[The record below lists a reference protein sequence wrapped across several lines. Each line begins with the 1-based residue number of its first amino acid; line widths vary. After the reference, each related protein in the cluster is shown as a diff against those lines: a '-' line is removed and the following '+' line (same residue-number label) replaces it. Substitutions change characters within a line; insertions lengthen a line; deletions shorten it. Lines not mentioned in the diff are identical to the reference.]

1 MNGMREKIILS
12 TFAFLLILVSLHVVM
27 HSRTVSDEETS
38 VQSRIQSTI
47 QKAGL
52 APTIHERAKITSDMS
67 KIASLL
73 ATEELYNIVA
83 KDERSNPRRKGFVSW
98 VHALTASQA
107 RREVERKVRQAME
120 DTNSPYDQ
128 QIRSEIPRKFQSLLP
143 ALASQVAHE
152 STEAAFEKLKT
163 QMVQAGQWD
172 KGYLESGNNL
182 VGNPIHFE
190 QLKGNKAGLKAA
202 CRNECVGH
210 AACRGYTYHPTQ
222 AVCYLKT
229 VASPVRGVDCES
241 DCWYWGRVV
250 GHPHEM
256 SLSLADAEK
265 DLGLH
270 VTDLKVG
277 SGEVLAPGDTATIGY
292 VGTLENGVVFD
303 QGKYVFTFGRGQV
316 IKGDDLGLQGMRVGG
331 RRRLVIPPELGY
343 GRAGYSGLIPGDAT
357 LRFDVTLLAL
367 SHSPIASGFKSS
379 DSPE

>member
-1 MNGMREKIILS
+1 MLS
-12 TFAFLLILVSLHVVM
+12 CTVAQSAMKKQVYSLESNQPYRKLVWPAFGSFQISRQTLIYRKNV
-27 HSRTVSDEETS
+27 
-38 VQSRIQSTI
+38 
-47 QKAGL
+47 GL

-229 VASPVRGVDCES
+229 VTSPVRGVDCES

-303 QGKYVFTFGRGQV
+303 QV
-316 IKGDDLGLQGMRVGG
+316 LA
-331 RRRLVIPPELGY
+331 PPCRPGARIFLTNWL
-343 GRAGYSGLIPGDAT
+343 GRASMFLHLVEGRCEIYS
-357 LRFDVTLLAL
+357 F
-367 SHSPIASGFKSS
+367 H
-379 DSPE
+379 